1 MDKPEPQT
9 PFAPADLSVREL
21 LASYVAILD
30 ELTRRGVIR
39 TRNSPLGDLAETL
52 AVRAYGAT
60 LAPNSQKSYDVLT
73 LDGRRIQVK
82 ARLVGRLDKRS
93 QNFSAFRSWDFDS
106 ALFLLF
112 DTNTYDL
119 IWARELTREEVQ
131 SIGRRVEHTNSSA
144 ILVRDVAAVGQE
156 VTVPFSHAFDAIDE
170 PPNSPSSLS

>member
-1 MDKPEPQT
+1 MDAPEPQT
-9 PFAPADLSVREL
+9 PFEPADMSVREL

-52 AVRAYGAT
+52 AVRAYGGS

-73 LDGRRIQVK
+73 PGNRRIQVK
-82 ARLVGRLDKRS
+82 ARLVSRLDKRS
-93 QNFSAFRSWDFDS
+93 QNFSAFRSWEFDT

-119 IWARELTREEVQ
+119 IWARELTLEEVQ
-131 SIGRRVEHTNSSA
+131 RIGRRVEHTNSSA
-144 ILVRDVAAVGQE
+144 ILVRDVAAVGKDI
-156 VTVPFSHAFDAIDE
+156 TSLFSYAFDAIDG
-170 PPNSPSSLS
+170 PPNTRSPIS